1 MSTIDASFSGK
12 VGDFNLNAQF
22 SIPSHGVTAI
32 FGPSGCGKTSV
43 LRCIAGLDQLTNG
56 SLSVGGIVW
65 QDQKIFLPP
74 HKRPIG
80 YVFQEASLFNHLSVS
95 GNLTYGQRRYKAPNT
110 HLSLDN
116 VIDLLGLNKLLN
128 RSPQNLSGGER
139 QRVAIGRALLSA
151 PEILLMDEPLA
162 ALDHASRN
170 EILPYLER
178 LHERMEIPILYVSHD
193 MAEVERLADHMV
205 FMEGGSVSTSGA
217 LIDLLNNPELP
228 FSRAPEAAALIEGV
242 VVKYDEKYG
251 LTTLSIAGAEMIV
264 PGTVGPLG
272 SAHRLRVTASDV
284 GLCQGP
290 LPDQLSIQNIIEAR
304 VISVQPM
311 GEFQATVFLELGQ
324 KEGGAKIIARITRK
338 SFEALALTKGSPV
351 TALIKSIALL
361 D

>member
-1 MSTIDASFSGK
+1 MSTINASFSGK

-43 LRCIAGLDQLTNG
+43 LRCIAGLDHLADG
-56 SLSVGGIVW
+56 FLSVGGMVW
-65 QDQKIFLPP
+65 QDQKTFLLP

-95 GNLTYGQRRYKAPNT
+95 ANLTYGQKRQKTSNT
-110 HLSLDN
+110 HLSLDT
-116 VIDLLGLNKLLN
+116 VTDLLGLNKLLD

-193 MAEVERLADHMV
+193 IGEVERLADHMV
-205 FMEGGSVSTSGA
+205 FMEGGSVNTSGP

-228 FSRAPEAAALIEGV
+228 FARAPEAAALIEGV
-242 VVKYDEKYG
+242 VLKYDDKYG

-264 PGTVGPLG
+264 PGKVGQLG

-304 VISVQPM
+304 VISIQPM
-311 GEFQATVFLELGQ
+311 GEFQVTIFLELG
-324 KEGGAKIIARITRK
+324 KDEGGAKLMARITRK
-338 SFEALALTKGSPV
+338 SLEALALTKGSTV